1 MEVASSYVEYDAEIA
16 WHAHTNRSEITCA
29 RRYHNKQCESLKF
42 YIGKHHLSSHAG
54 MKSSEDEDDDLG
66 DGFCELETQ
75 SRSTPCESNDESIS
89 ESELS
94 DGGNDDEVAGLKQE
108 QELSDI
114 KAERSKTKFEQKR
127 TSVQLLNVVLRAP
140 GFSTKTVL
148 HKWVED
154 GNEVNKSDILMIIL
168 NLRKLRMYGKALQV
182 G

>member
-1 MEVASSYVEYDAEIA
+1 MF
-16 WHAHTNRSEITCA
+16 TC
-29 RRYHNKQCESLKF
+29 L
-42 YIGKHHLSSHAG
+42 I
-54 MKSSEDEDDDLG
+54 DLG

-154 GNEVNKSDILMIIL
+154 GNEVNKSDILMIDQIITT
-168 NLRKLRMYGKALQV
+168 
-182 G
+182 